1 MRGDKIDPADLVILH
16 GSAPCEP
23 SDQELVNRMAR
34 GDQNALR
41 ELMLRHRGRVQ
52 RFTGRF
58 LQDRDRIND
67 VVNDVFVA
75 AWRQARVFEQR
86 ASVTTWLL
94 AIAKFR
100 AMSAYSEHRQR
111 EEAFDEAAAAKL
123 VDHNDTPDVVMEQQD
138 RAKLLR
144 RLTASLPAQQARL
157 IDLVYYRGKSVHE
170 VAAIVGIPNNT
181 VKTRMFLARK
191 RLAALLAA
199 EGLGPRAA

>member
-1 MRGDKIDPADLVILH
+1 MRGDKIDPAEAATMR
-16 GSAPCEP
+16 GSAPCGP

-58 LQDRDRIND
+58 PQDRDRIHE
-67 VVNDVFVA
+67 VVNDVFV
-75 AWRQARVFEQR
+75 V
-86 ASVTTWLL
+86 
-94 AIAKFR
+94 
-100 AMSAYSEHRQR
+100 
-111 EEAFDEAAAAKL
+111 FDEAAAAKL
-123 VDHNDTPDVVMEQQD
+123 VDHNDTPDVVMEQED

-157 IDLVYYRGKSVHE
+157 IDLVYYRDKSVRE

-191 RLAALLAA
+191 RLAVLLAA